1 MTLNLPLYLY
11 KTSMTDN
18 NYGYANMMGVVL
30 IVAGIVTV
38 YAINKIF
45 RMNEAD
51 Y

>member
-1 MTLNLPLYLY
+1 
-11 KTSMTDN
+11 MTDN